1 MYNFLKTVNNDTN
14 EKIEGG
20 IIFMRRENRRRPIED
35 GLDTKKMLYI
45 VGSVLALAVIAFVI
59 TFLIYGNQLNNDEQL
74 AQLNT
79 NSIGT
84 ITATEEASNPYGRTV
99 NEMQNETNTITDGVN
114 SNEIA
119 QNSQED
125 SSKIAVN
132 TSKAEEKKDES
143 KENTTTTKSSQTNK
157 SQDNSQNTEKNKEE
171 ETQKQP
177 DPEFKK
183 PVEGDIMKEFANNK
197 LVYSS
202 TLDVWATHNGIDIA
216 ADKTTVV
223 KAAADGTVSSIKN
236 DPRYGL
242 TVIIEHANGYKTVYS
257 NLLST
262 EFVVEGEEVK
272 QGQSIGT
279 VGNTAAFEISDEP
292 HLHFELLKDN
302 EQQDP
307 ELYLK

>member
-1 MYNFLKTVNNDTN
+1 
-14 EKIEGG
+14 
-20 IIFMRRENRRRPIED
+20 MRRENRKKPIEEE
-35 GLDTKKMLYI
+35 LNKKKMLYI
-45 VGSVLALAVIAFVI
+45 VGSILALSVIAFVI
-59 TFLIYGNQLNNDEQL
+59 TFLIYGNQLNNDTDL
-74 AQLNT
+74 AKLDTNT
-79 NSIGT
+79 IGT
-84 ITATEEASNPYGRTV
+84 ITATEETSNPYGKTV
-99 NEMQNETNTITDGVN
+99 NEMESESNTATNANNVDGTKNE
-114 SNEIA
+114 
-119 QNSQED
+119 ED
-125 SSKIAVN
+125 NSKIAVN
-132 TSKAEEKKDES
+132 TSQSENQTKTDNN
-143 KENTTTTKSSQTNK
+143 NTTTTQKESGTNSNKKEQTDTK
-157 SQDNSQNTEKNKEE
+157 KDKETTETEKA
-171 ETQKQP
+171 P
-177 DPEFKK
+177 DPEFKM
-183 PVEGDIMKEFANNK
+183 PVEGEIMKEFADNK

-242 TVIIEHANGYKTVYS
+242 TVIIEHVNGYKTVYS

-262 EFVVEGEEVK
+262 EFVVEGEKVG

>member
-1 MYNFLKTVNNDTN
+1 
-14 EKIEGG
+14 
-20 IIFMRRENRRRPIED
+20 MRRENRRRPLEE

-45 VGSVLALAVIAFVI
+45 VGSILALAVIAFVI
-59 TFLIYGNQLNNDEQL
+59 TFLIYGNQLNNDTDL
-74 AQLNT
+74 ARLDTNT
-79 NSIGT
+79 IGT
-84 ITATEEASNPYGRTV
+84 ITATEETSNPYGKTV
-99 NEMQNETNTITDGVN
+99 NEMENESNSTTNSSSTK
-114 SNEIA
+114 NEE
-119 QNSQED
+119 NN
-125 SSKIAVN
+125 SKIAVN
-132 TSKAEEKKDES
+132 TSQSENQTKTDKN
-143 KENTTTTKSSQTNK
+143 NTTTTQKESSTNSNK
-157 SQDNSQNTEKNKEE
+157 TEQADTKKDEEKETTETEKV
-171 ETQKQP
+171 P
-177 DPEFKK
+177 DPEFKM
-183 PVEGDIMKEFANNK
+183 PVEGEIMKEFANNK

-216 ADKTTVV
+216 AEKTTVV

-242 TVIIEHANGYKTVYS
+242 TVIIEHVNGYKTVYS

-262 EFVVEGEEVK
+262 EFVVEGEKVE